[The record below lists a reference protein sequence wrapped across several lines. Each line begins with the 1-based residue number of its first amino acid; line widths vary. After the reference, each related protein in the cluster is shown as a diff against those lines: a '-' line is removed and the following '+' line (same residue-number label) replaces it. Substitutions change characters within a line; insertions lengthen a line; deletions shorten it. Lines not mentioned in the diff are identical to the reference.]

1 MNQYLKNYS
10 KNNLNYEKVIK
21 SFNKNKLKENEWRCK
36 CGEFNSYGIYV
47 CKKCN
52 KKNDIMEIAIK
63 QYTII

>member
-1 MNQYLKNYS
+1 MKKL
-10 KNNLNYEKVIK
+10 LNHSIK
-21 SFNKNKLKENEWRCK
+21 TKLKENEWRCK